1 MEFVETIL
9 CEGNNFCVKGKRVV
23 VDNSFAHAFG
33 VERGHYFEVEDLEV
47 FEAFDECGEDVNFD
61 NSDEDLIN
69 KLTTIL
75 EDKFNE

>member
-1 MEFVETIL
+1 MEFIETVL
-9 CEGNNFCVKGKRVV
+9 YEDNNFCVKGRRVV

-47 FEAFDECGEDVNFD
+47 FEAFDGYGEDVKFD

>member
-1 MEFVETIL
+1 MEFIETVL
-9 CEGNNFCVKGKRVV
+9 YEDNNFCVKGRRVV
-23 VDNSFAHAFG
+23 VNNSFAHAFG

-47 FEAFDECGEDVNFD
+47 FEAFDECGEDVKFD

-75 EDKFNE
+75 EGKFNE